1 MGTNEQ
7 VSTEVTPGIYRLRLP
22 LPFTSMGEAPIG
34 QAVAEI
40 NVYLVRGD
48 DGWLQ
53 IDAGWND
60 PQILEVYKK
69 GIGEIGIDPRDISH
83 IIVTH
88 VHLDHFGLAGKLKEI
103 SGATLAL
110 HEKDRYFLEPGGR
123 VASDVIRE
131 MREWL
136 YTNGTPDD
144 ELPIIPHEA
153 GSTMKFIS
161 PVLPD
166 LVFFTGELG
175 TPDIFLTGGETFQ
188 VGAFDLEVLWTP
200 GHSPGHVCLYEK
212 NKKLLFSG
220 DHILERITPEIGFNP
235 ASSSDDPLGDY
246 LGSLSKIR
254 ELDVDLVLPA
264 HGDQVSNL
272 KMRIDELFA
281 HHEQRKEAIHRI
293 VGQQTETAYQI
304 ATEVPWIQQDGG
316 VGWSQLDRLNRRM
329 ALMETLAHLRV
340 LELENRVK
348 SAIMDGRELYSVI
361 GREKSVNA
369 IQTADL

>member
-7 VSTEVTPGIYRLRLP
+7 VSTEVTPGIYRIKLP
-22 LPFTSMGEAPIG
+22 LPFTPMGEAPIG
-34 QAVAEI
+34 QAVAEV

-60 PQILEVYKK
+60 PQTLEVYEK
-69 GIGEIGIDPRDISH
+69 GIGEIGIDPKDISH

-110 HEKDRYFLEPGGR
+110 HENDRYFLEPGGR

-144 ELPIIPHEA
+144 ELPIIPQEA

-212 NKKLLFSG
+212 NRKLLFSG

-235 ASSSDDPLGDY
+235 TSSSDDPLGDY
-246 LGSLSKIR
+246 LESLTKMR
-254 ELDVDLVLPA
+254 ELDVGLVLPA
-264 HGDQVSNL
+264 HGAQFSNL

-293 VGQQTETAYQI
+293 AGQQTETAYQI

-329 ALMETLAHLRV
+329 ALMETLAHLKV

-348 SAIMDGRELYSVI
+348 IAIMDGRELHS
-361 GREKSVNA
+361 A
-369 IQTADL
+369 T